1 MKSFLSCGLFVLL
14 VACGGRPSSHPPD
27 ITSPDTAEPGP
38 GPSAPSPTPGVQ
50 ANADSGDGTEPAS
63 GETIYPHILPASD
76 GGTLRVTHA
85 FTFEDRPLRITVDIR
100 RAIIAGAA
108 LSPRH
113 SLTRGNRDADWRARY
128 NLAFIDDPLQEDFY
142 DAVLGELRRLK
153 AKHNLDSD
161 RYAELI
167 VSMVQ
172 HIEYDTRE
180 DGDARFPVETFAAK
194 RGDCD
199 DKSRLLAG
207 LLAREGYGVA
217 TLHFSQENHM
227 AAGIRS
233 DALEY
238 RKTGYAYIETTS
250 PSMIGFPF
258 EEGADVRLTT
268 VPDAFPI
275 GNGTIRYTAAH
286 EVKFLADTFTRL
298 DERIRT
304 DSVALDAQNRR
315 CEEAARRVSE
325 AQAAVRAA
333 KNAPADELNRHIG
346 AYNRAVDDYN
356 TEVEKQKE
364 MAQQMNRFIEVR
376 NYIAAHPADRYNT
389 FRRVKQKLED

>member
-1 MKSFLSCGLFVLL
+1 MKPFLSFSLFVLL
-14 VACGGRPSSHPPD
+14 VACGGRPSSRPPD
-27 ITSPDTAEPGP
+27 TVSSDPAKTGS
-38 GPSAPSPTPGVQ
+38 GPSAPSPSPGDP
-50 ANADSGDGTEPAS
+50 ADTDGGDGIEPAS
-63 GETIYPHILPASD
+63 GETIYPHILPAS
-76 GGTLRVTHA
+76 GQGALRVTHT
-85 FTFEDRPLRITVDIR
+85 FTFEDRSLRITVDIPR
-100 RAIIAGAA
+100 GLIAGAA

-128 NLAFIDDPLQEDFY
+128 NLAFINDPMQEDFY

-153 AKHNLDSD
+153 VTHRLDSD

-172 HIEYDTRE
+172 HIEYDTQAE
-180 DGDARFPVETFAAK
+180 GDARFPVETFATK

-227 AAGIRS
+227 AVGIRAN
-233 DALEY
+233 DMEY

-258 EEGADVRLTT
+258 EDGADVHLTT

-286 EVKFLADTFTRL
+286 EVKYLADTFARL
-298 DERIRT
+298 EERIRT
-304 DSVALDAQNRR
+304 DSAALDARNRR

-325 AQAAVRAA
+325 GQAAVRAA

-346 AYNRAVDDYN
+346 AYNRAVDEYN
-356 TEVEKQKE
+356 DEVVKQKQ
-364 MAQQMNRFIEVR
+364 MAQELNRLIEVR
-376 NYIAAHPADRYNT
+376 NDIAAHPADRYNT